1 VDDGELILS
10 VYLNPHNKKSE
21 SQKRPTSFQYTMNTH
36 NLPSIFVSHGSPMIA
51 LQPGAAGAFMRR
63 LGGHITATFGRPR
76 AILIVSAHSTARRP
90 VLLAAA
96 QHRAVYDFGG
106 FDPRLNQLRY
116 DAPGDPALAAE
127 VADLL
132 TQAELPHHV
141 LRDHEL
147 AQGGLDHGAWTALRY
162 LFPAADI
169 PVLPLAFVPS
179 QSPAQQFTLGEA
191 LQPLRDDGV
200 LVIGSGSITHNLGR
214 VFVGGGMPAE
224 DAPEIAESAEFRE
237 WMAERSAARDWDA
250 LFNYRTQAPF
260 AVDMHPTDEHLLP
273 WFVAAGAGGRAE
285 PAVRLHSGVS
295 MGCLGMDAY
304 AFGAT
309 ANDLLDTASAESTVT
324 VTA

>member
-1 VDDGELILS
+1 
-10 VYLNPHNKKSE
+10 
-21 SQKRPTSFQYTMNTH
+21 MNS
-36 NLPSIFVSHGSPMIA
+36 NLLPSIFVSHGSPMIA
-51 LQPGAAGAFMRR
+51 LQPGAAGAFMQG
-63 LGGHITATFGRPR
+63 LGTQITAQFGKPR
-76 AILIVSAHSTARRP
+76 AVLMVSAHSTARRP
-90 VLLAAA
+90 VLLSAA
-96 QHRAVYDFGG
+96 QHQAVYDFGG

-116 DAPGDPALAAE
+116 DAPGDPALAAQ

-132 TQAELPHHV
+132 TQADLPHHV
-141 LRDHEL
+141 LP
-147 AQGGLDHGAWTALRY
+147 QGGLDHGAWTALRY

-179 QSPAQQFTLGEA
+179 QSPAQQFALGEA
-191 LQPLRDDGV
+191 LQTLRDDGV

-214 VFVGGGMPAE
+214 IFSGVGMPAE
-224 DAPEIAESAEFRE
+224 DAPEIVESAAFRH
-237 WMAERSAARDWDA
+237 WMVERSGARDWDA

-304 AFGAT
+304 GFGE
-309 ANDLLDTASAESTVT
+309 SAAALFNGVT
-324 VTA
+324 SR